1 MKLPL
6 ARLAIAAAL
15 ALPLS
20 AMAAPEPADM
30 PLDAAT
36 RSAVIDSLISN
47 MHERYVSTDIAKQME
62 ALLRAELK
70 AGKYDNLTTARQ
82 FADTLTR
89 TLKEAGNDRHL
100 NVRFS
105 PEPLPENAGR
115 RQPTDVELAQ
125 WTKLDSGVV
134 QVERLPGNIGYLK
147 VNFFPPADHL
157 GPIYGA
163 AMTLLNGTE
172 ALIID
177 LRANRGGSPEG
188 VALLESYFF
197 DKRTLMN
204 TFFEREGNR
213 TREFWTSTEL
223 AGPRYGATKPVYILT
238 SNKTFSGGEDMS
250 YSMQV
255 QKRATLIGATTGGG
269 ANPGSMRRLHP
280 HFSAFIPF
288 GRAINPVTK
297 TNWERVGVKPDIEVD
312 PEDALRQA
320 RILALQH
327 ALKQP
332 NVDPR
337 TRAEL
342 DSLQKK
348 DATAAK

>member
-1 MKLPL
+1 MKLPFSG
-6 ARLAIAAAL
+6 LAIAFAL

-20 AMAAPEPADM
+20 ATAAPEPADM

-47 MHERYVSTDIAKQME
+47 MHERYVSTGTAREME

-70 AGKYDNLTTARQ
+70 AGKYDKLTTARQ
-82 FADTLTR
+82 FADALT
-89 TLKEAGNDRHL
+89 TMLKEAANDRHL

-105 PEPLPENAGR
+105 PQPLPENAGR
-115 RQPTDVELAQ
+115 RQPTDAEIKE
-125 WTKLDSGVV
+125 WTRLDSGVV
-134 QVERLPGNIGYLK
+134 QVERLAGNIGYLK

-172 ALIID
+172 AMIID

-213 TREFWTSTEL
+213 TREFWTSEKL
-223 AGPRYGATKPVYILT
+223 DGPHYGTSKPVYILT

-269 ANPGSMRRLHP
+269 ANPGSTRRLHP
-280 HFSAFIPF
+280 HFSAFIPY
-288 GRAINPVTK
+288 GRAINPVTR
-297 TNWERVGVKPDIEVD
+297 TNWERVGVKPDIEAA
-312 PEDALRQA
+312 PEDALRHA

-332 NVDPR
+332 DADPR

-342 DSLQKK
+342 ESLQKQE
-348 DATAAK
+348 ATAAR